1 MEDTHPHFDGFKR
14 RITHAFRERQIYL
27 RSEGQVQFI
36 TLRPWVQAVFASIV
50 VAGLFWL
57 SFATV
62 NITFKDQIIA
72 AKERRALQMQIAYED
87 RLAALQTVVDRI
99 NDRLM
104 LDQNAYMDKVG
115 ELRELHRE
123 LVDRHELLT
132 EVLKRG
138 WGPKLPDQRRDDVS
152 ELVPEVERGSTM
164 AIALDGSDDDPT
176 ASASGPEPE
185 RDTRA
190 GWEKPVREFR
200 TREEAA
206 RPIVNLGTDIAVLRD
221 EQESLLDQAENDRK
235 SQVDRIEGALSK
247 LGLKPSKIGAH
258 KTASIPIGNV
268 GGPFVSLRSVWP
280 EDKATQDRILRIE
293 RYVSRIERLRKAVKG
308 MPVSRPLGKAHGITS
323 GYGVRRDPLRKVL
336 AVHHGID
343 FRGNSGDGV
352 TAAADGTVV
361 QAGSQSGYGNIIE
374 LHHDNGVSTRYA
386 HLSRIDVKVG
396 QKVARHDPIG
406 RIGSTGRSTGPHLHY
421 EILVAGKPV
430 DPRKFWRV
438 GENVLKAQ
446 NQ

>member
-1 MEDTHPHFDGFKR
+1 MHPHLDSFKR
-14 RITHAFRERQIYL
+14 RIRHAFRERQIYL
-27 RSEGQVQFI
+27 RSEGQVQFV

-123 LVDRHELLT
+123 LVDRHQLLT

-138 WGPKLPDQRRDDVS
+138 WGPKLADDRPDDVS
-152 ELVPEVERGSTM
+152 EAVPEVERGSTT
-164 AIALDGSDDDPT
+164 AVVIDGPDDDP
-176 ASASGPEPE
+176 AESAPRHKPK
-185 RDTRA
+185 RDSRA
-190 GWEKPVREFR
+190 GWEEPAREFR

-206 RPIVNLGTDIAVLRD
+206 QPIVNLRTDIATLRD
-221 EQESLLDQAENDRK
+221 EQESLLDQVESNKK

-247 LGLKPSKIGAH
+247 LGLAPSRIAAR
-258 KTASIPIGNV
+258 KTASIPTGNV

-280 EDKATQDRILRIE
+280 EDKATRDRILRIE
-293 RYVSRIERLRKAVKG
+293 RHISRIERLRRAVKS
-308 MPVSRPLGKAHGITS
+308 MPVGRPLGKAHGITS

-336 AVHHGID
+336 AAHYGID
-343 FRGNSGDGV
+343 FRGNSGDEV
-352 TAAADGTVV
+352 SAAADGTVV
-361 QAGSQSGYGNIIE
+361 QAESQSGYGNLVE
-374 LHHDNGVSTRYA
+374 LRHDNGVSTRYA

-406 RIGSTGRSTGPHLHY
+406 RIGNTGRSTGPHLHY
-421 EILVAGKPV
+421 EILVSGKPV
-430 DPRKFWRV
+430 DPRRFWRV

-446 NQ
+446 KQ